1 MGAAVYRFAGPGT
14 SLRPMASLEECRAA
28 LGKLAAS
35 MADAD
40 DATKRNMLDR
50 TLSCYISDLDVTFS
64 GRLHD
69 GRLVDITDHRGDP
82 QAGKAQ
88 IRLTMTS
95 DDLVALT
102 DGEISFASAWLSG
115 RVKIDASF
123 RDLLRL
129 RSLI

>member
-1 MGAAVYRFAGPGT
+1 
-14 SLRPMASLEECRAA
+14 MASLEECRAA
-28 LGKLAAS
+28 LDKLAAS

-69 GRLVDITDHRGDP
+69 GHLVDITEHGGAP
-82 QAGKAQ
+82 PPEKAQ

-102 DGEISFASAWLSG
+102 DGRLSFGSAWLSG

-129 RSLI
+129 RSLM